1 MDAWRPPTPS
11 QLRRLVEELGEVGLV
26 LDGSEAWHPLAI
38 EEIAYAIRPKVH
50 ERYVPSY
57 GAIIEPTTE
66 PAEWR
71 SVTGL
76 VIDRGP
82 LTMHPDST
90 TRRYSDGIA
99 SWLMRHTDGANEW
112 VTLDRPAGSERD
124 VVVLAGA
131 LGATIVQ
138 RHPTGIVRVVGPYGV
153 YRWAGLGWR
162 HEPLVS
168 HWIDGLA
175 SGDHEERHV
184 LQRLLEFAVHDLGA
198 RGIGAILVYRPDE
211 SLTLSHELRLQ
222 TPPRLRITWP
232 MSLAPMR
239 HALAQTDGAALF
251 DEDGVLL
258 QIGVRLVPTIEAE
271 VGVDGFKGMRHT
283 AARRYS
289 YDDQGATVI
298 VVSEDGPVTVFRS
311 GELAGTA
318 ETALDEPV
326 TPS

>member
-11 QLRRLVEELGEVGLV
+11 QLRRLVEELGEAGLV
-26 LDGSEAWHPLAI
+26 LDGSEAWHGIAI

-57 GAIIEPTTE
+57 GAMVEPTTD
-66 PAEWR
+66 PTEWR

-76 VIDRGP
+76 VIERGP

-99 SWLMRHTDGANEW
+99 SWLLRRTDGTNEW

-153 YRWAGLGWR
+153 FRWAGLGWR

-175 SGDHEERHV
+175 GADHEERHV
-184 LQRLLEFAVHDLGA
+184 LHRLLEFAVHDLGA
-198 RGIGAILVYRPDE
+198 RGIGAILVYRADE
-211 SLTLSHELRLQ
+211 SLTLSHELRLT

-232 MSLAPMR
+232 MALAPMR

-251 DEDGVLL
+251 DEEGVLL

-271 VGVDGFKGMRHT
+271 VGST
-283 AARRYS
+283 ASR
-289 YDDQGATVI
+289 GCAT
-298 VVSEDGPVTVFRS
+298 P
-311 GELAGTA
+311 LPAATA
-318 ETALDEPV
+318 TTTRVPR
-326 TPS
+326 

>member
-11 QLRRLVEELGEVGLV
+11 QLRRLVEELGEVGLD
-26 LDGSEAWHPLAI
+26 LDGSEDWHELAI

-57 GAIIEPTTE
+57 GAIVQPTTDPE
-66 PAEWR
+66 TWR

-82 LTMHPDST
+82 LNMHPDNT
-90 TRRYSDGIA
+90 TRRYADGIA
-99 SWLMRHTDGANEW
+99 SWLMRHTDGSNEW

-124 VVVLAGA
+124 VVVLSGA

-138 RHPTGIVRVVGPYGV
+138 RHPTGTVRVVGSFGV

-175 SGDHEERHV
+175 SGDPTERHV

-198 RGIGAILVYRPDE
+198 RGIGAILVYRADE
-211 SLTLSHELRLQ
+211 SLSSSHQLRLA

-232 MSLAPMR
+232 MSLAPLR

-251 DEDGVLL
+251 DAEGVLV
-258 QIGVRLVPTIEAE
+258 QIGVRLVPSIEAE
-271 VGVDGFKGMRHT
+271 VGVEGFKGMRHT

-289 YDDQGATVI
+289 YDDPGATVI
-298 VVSEDGPVTVFRS
+298 VVSEDGPVTVFRT
-311 GELAGTA
+311 GEVGGTA
-318 ETALDEPV
+318 STALEEPA